1 MTVLTISFE
10 SLPSAATTGAKI
22 SGVKVKDYMDCHGY
36 CFTPVIV
43 SNLVGGDIIREY
55 YGVGSNWYSV
65 IGDYRRPVNEVLALI
80 TNPTRCTN
88 FSNLFL
94 E

>member
-1 MTVLTISFE
+1 MVTVSRLLLFQIWW
-10 SLPSAATTGAKI
+10 
-22 SGVKVKDYMDCHGY
+22 
-36 CFTPVIV
+36 
-43 SNLVGGDIIREY
+43 GGDIIREY